1 MGAPTEGILQV
12 LETLDCPPRL
22 TFRLFNGP
30 AHYYHLP
37 LEPGPTSEPSSRIH
51 RFPQRR
57 LGFLRSY
64 QLVRLKEL
72 LRTTMTTDSSIFVV

>member
-37 LEPGPTSEPSSRIH
+37 LERAQPAN
-51 RFPQRR
+51 
-57 LGFLRSY
+57 LRVESTDFHNAASASY
-64 QLVRLKEL
+64 VPI
-72 LRTTMTTDSSIFVV
+72 SWYA